1 MQWFDCFDFFLFD
14 FDGLLVDTE
23 KLHYQAY
30 QQMIKNRGFF
40 LDWNFDQYCGLAHLN
55 AYAVKEA
62 LYQQFPD
69 LKTIPWEV
77 LYSEK
82 KALYLEILTSS
93 SIGFMPGVEDL
104 LKKIGATSKKS
115 CVVTNSLKE
124 HIDPICQKNPLLK
137 NIPYWVTRE
146 DYEKAKP
153 APDGYLKAL
162 SLYGLKEERKER
174 VIGFEDS
181 LRGLK
186 ALQETKKALP
196 VLICSTN
203 HPQMKSLDQSVL
215 HVESFFDLDSLDL
228 NSEHLLK
235 KDL

>member
-1 MQWFDCFDFFLFD
+1 MDWFDYFDFFLFD
-14 FDGLLVDTE
+14 FDGLLMDTE

-30 QQMIKNRGFF
+30 QQMIKKRGFF
-40 LDWNFDQYCGLAHLN
+40 LNWNFDQYCALAHLN

-62 LYQQFPD
+62 LYQQFFD
-69 LKTIPWEV
+69 LKTVPWEV

-93 SIGFMPGVEDL
+93 SSIAFMPGVEEL
-104 LKKIGATSKKS
+104 LKKIGKKSKKS

-124 HIDPICQKNPLLK
+124 HIDLICQKNPLLK
-137 NIPYWVTRE
+137 NIPYWVTRA

-162 SLYGLKEERKER
+162 SLYGTKEERKER

-196 VLICSTN
+196 ILICSTN
-203 HPQMKSLDQSVL
+203 HPQMKNLDQNIL
-215 HVESFFDLDSLDL
+215 HVESFFELQDKL
-228 NSEHLLK
+228 NLK
-235 KDL
+235 T